1 MKNLEGEALT
11 SPHFVKLRI
20 CHPPQKRAHTHTRT
34 RTDTRARAG
43 KRVREKSV
51 LVALANV
58 SSFDPLSLNEA
69 AQNREKKKMLFASS
83 YTCPKTPRFST
94 TTNTTYNNKPSCSYR
109 DAPCSSSGRTF
120 TTKSFVNRR
129 RSSRIARPLI
139 PVSSASSSEETSER
153 QTDNNNFPPSS
164 SSLSSSSSSSVTRK
178 WRVNSLRGG
187 GGDGGR
193 VATSSHHYDYNNRSV
208 LEKNASFMRAVVA
221 IPGCVKHKP
230 LRYVTTYS
238 QASSKGERRGDGMK
252 ISSSGSKDD
261 DGYEHSYDDD
271 GNKGGSAMATLSDM
285 QMDVSDRDSET
296 VLSAE
301 EQERKLRQTEAKNI
315 VARRLQNARNDRL
328 HLTKPYAVVRLDR
341 VNGVGK
347 DEDRAP
353 YKQVMS
359 RRQMLRD
366 TDLSPRDL
374 RRIDPVLTQS
384 NNTPAIIV
392 REDSILV
399 NLGVRIIIREDHAL
413 LLGPETGPSNN
424 FLEAWN
430 QKIAA
435 QKMLKGVANGV
446 SIGGSSV
453 DGGVGFAS
461 MQQDNAEGLEIPFEL
476 QVVEAALQETVH
488 QLEERLETVT
498 RRYRALERRMQLNI
512 NKETLDELRFMK
524 QTLVQ
529 LESRA
534 EAVRDVLLDTL
545 NDEDDI
551 ARMTLSSTAKKE
563 NEEDAETIE
572 YEEEEVENLIEYYL
586 QQAEACHSGA
596 EALLENARDLDESV
610 ASTLAARRL
619 EVSKLELTLSIAS
632 FSAAIG
638 AVVTGIFGMNLRSC
652 LEMSVSA
659 FYITCGLLL
668 FGLTYCSIALIKWC
682 RRKGVL

>member
-1 MKNLEGEALT
+1 
-11 SPHFVKLRI
+11 
-20 CHPPQKRAHTHTRT
+20 
-34 RTDTRARAG
+34 
-43 KRVREKSV
+43 
-51 LVALANV
+51 
-58 SSFDPLSLNEA
+58 
-69 AQNREKKKMLFASS
+69 MLFASS
-83 YTCPKTPRFST
+83 TCS
-94 TTNTTYNNKPSCSYR
+94 PSCSYH
-109 DAPCSSSGRTF
+109 DAPSSSLSYRSL
-120 TTKSFVNRR
+120 KRSFVTRR
-129 RSSRIARPLI
+129 RACRSKYASSFSRV
-139 PVSSASSSEETSER
+139 VSSSSSEEEEEGEKGR
-153 QTDNNNFPPSS
+153 RTDNNNNNFPSSSS
-164 SSLSSSSSSSVTRK
+164 SSLSTKK

-187 GGDGGR
+187 NS
-193 VATSSHHYDYNNRSV
+193 ASTTSCYYHNNNRND

-221 IPGCVKHKP
+221 IPGCIKHKP
-230 LRYVTTYS
+230 LRYVVTS
-238 QASSKGERRGDGMK
+238 SHAASRGEGRGDGVKM
-252 ISSSGSKDD
+252 SARGSKDD
-261 DGYEHSYDDD
+261 DDYERSYDDD
-271 GNKGGSAMATLSDM
+271 GNKGGSAMATLTDM
-285 QMDVSDRDSET
+285 QMDVSDRDSKA

-301 EQERKLRQTEAKNI
+301 EQESKLRQTEAKNI

-341 VNGVGK
+341 VNGIGK

-435 QKMLKGVANGV
+435 QKMLKSASNGV

-453 DGGVGFAS
+453 DGGVGFTS

-498 RRYRALERRMQLNI
+498 RRYRTLERRMQLNI

-551 ARMTLSSTAKKE
+551 ERMTLSSTAKKE

-652 LEMSVSA
+652 LEMSISA

-668 FGLTYCSIALIKWC
+668 FGLTYCSIAIIKWA

>member
-1 MKNLEGEALT
+1 
-11 SPHFVKLRI
+11 
-20 CHPPQKRAHTHTRT
+20 
-34 RTDTRARAG
+34 
-43 KRVREKSV
+43 
-51 LVALANV
+51 
-58 SSFDPLSLNEA
+58 
-69 AQNREKKKMLFASS
+69 
-83 YTCPKTPRFST
+83 
-94 TTNTTYNNKPSCSYR
+94 
-109 DAPCSSSGRTF
+109 
-120 TTKSFVNRR
+120 VNRR

-153 QTDNNNFPPSS
+153 QTDNNSFPPSS
-164 SSLSSSSSSSVTRK
+164 SSLSSSSSSSSTRK

-187 GGDGGR
+187 EGGDRGR
-193 VATSSHHYDYNNRSV
+193 VATSSRHYDDKNRSV
-208 LEKNASFMRAVVA
+208 LEKNASFIRAVVA

-252 ISSSGSKDD
+252 MSSSDSKDD
-261 DGYEHSYDDD
+261 DRYEHSYDDD

-446 SIGGSSV
+446 PIGGSSV

>member
-1 MKNLEGEALT
+1 
-11 SPHFVKLRI
+11 
-20 CHPPQKRAHTHTRT
+20 
-34 RTDTRARAG
+34 
-43 KRVREKSV
+43 
-51 LVALANV
+51 
-58 SSFDPLSLNEA
+58 
-69 AQNREKKKMLFASS
+69 MLFASS
-83 YTCPKTPRFST
+83 TCS
-94 TTNTTYNNKPSCSYR
+94 PSCSYH
-109 DAPCSSSGRTF
+109 DAPSSSLSYRSL
-120 TTKSFVNRR
+120 KRSFVTRR
-129 RSSRIARPLI
+129 RACRSKYASSFSR
-139 PVSSASSSEETSER
+139 VVSSSEEEEEEEEGEKGR
-153 QTDNNNFPPSS
+153 RTDNNNNNNFPSSSS
-164 SSLSSSSSSSVTRK
+164 SSLSTKK

-187 GGDGGR
+187 NS
-193 VATSSHHYDYNNRSV
+193 ASTTTSCYYDNNNRND

-221 IPGCVKHKP
+221 IPGCIKHKP
-230 LRYVTTYS
+230 LRYVVTS
-238 QASSKGERRGDGMK
+238 SHAASRGEGRGDGVKM
-252 ISSSGSKDD
+252 SARGSKDD
-261 DGYEHSYDDD
+261 DDYERSYDDD
-271 GNKGGSAMATLSDM
+271 GNKGGSAMATLTDM
-285 QMDVSDRDSET
+285 QMDVSDRDSKA

-301 EQERKLRQTEAKNI
+301 EQESKLRQTEAKNI

-341 VNGVGK
+341 VNGIGK

-435 QKMLKGVANGV
+435 QKMLKSASNGV

-453 DGGVGFAS
+453 DGGVGFTS

-498 RRYRALERRMQLNI
+498 RRYRTLERRMQLNI

-551 ARMTLSSTAKKE
+551 ERMTLSSTAKKE

-652 LEMSVSA
+652 LEMSISA

-668 FGLTYCSIALIKWC
+668 FGLTYCSIAIIKWA

>member
-1 MKNLEGEALT
+1 
-11 SPHFVKLRI
+11 
-20 CHPPQKRAHTHTRT
+20 
-34 RTDTRARAG
+34 
-43 KRVREKSV
+43 
-51 LVALANV
+51 
-58 SSFDPLSLNEA
+58 
-69 AQNREKKKMLFASS
+69 
-83 YTCPKTPRFST
+83 
-94 TTNTTYNNKPSCSYR
+94 
-109 DAPCSSSGRTF
+109 
-120 TTKSFVNRR
+120 
-129 RSSRIARPLI
+129 
-139 PVSSASSSEETSER
+139 
-153 QTDNNNFPPSS
+153 
-164 SSLSSSSSSSVTRK
+164 
-178 WRVNSLRGG
+178 VNSLRGG
-187 GGDGGR
+187 NSVR
-193 VATSSHHYDYNNRSV
+193 TTATHYNDYRSD
-208 LEKNASFMRAVVA
+208 LMKNASFMRAIVA
-221 IPGCVKHKP
+221 IPGCIKHKP
-230 LRYVTTYS
+230 LRHVMT
-238 QASSKGERRGDGMK
+238 SSSHTSSRGERRGDGVKM
-252 ISSSGSKDD
+252 SSSGSKDD
-261 DGYEHSYDDD
+261 DAYESNYNVNGD
-271 GNKGGSAMATLSDM
+271 KIGSVMTTLSDI
-285 QMDVSDRDSET
+285 QMDVSDQDHRSPDSEA

-301 EQERKLRQTEAKNI
+301 EERKLRQTEATNI
-315 VARRLQNARNDRL
+315 VSRRLQNARNDRL
-328 HLTKPYAVVRLDR
+328 HLTKPYAVVRLNR

-347 DEDRAP
+347 DEDGIP

-384 NNTPAIIV
+384 SNTPAIIV

-399 NLGVRIIIREDHAL
+399 NLGVRIIIRKDHAL
-413 LLGPETGPSNN
+413 LLGPDTEPSYN

-435 QKMLKGVANGV
+435 QKMLKGVSNDV
-446 SIGGSSV
+446 PNGGSSV

-461 MQQDNAEGLEIPFEL
+461 MQQDSAEGLEIPFEL

-529 LESRA
+529 LESRS
-534 EAVRDVLLDTL
+534 EAIKEVLLDTL

-551 ARMTLSSTAKKE
+551 ERMTLSSTAKKE
-563 NEEDAETIE
+563 NEEDAETID
-572 YEEEEVENLIEYYL
+572 YEEEEVENLIEYYF

-610 ASTLAARRL
+610 ASYLAARRL

-659 FYITCGLLL
+659 FYITSGLLL

>member
-1 MKNLEGEALT
+1 
-11 SPHFVKLRI
+11 
-20 CHPPQKRAHTHTRT
+20 
-34 RTDTRARAG
+34 
-43 KRVREKSV
+43 
-51 LVALANV
+51 
-58 SSFDPLSLNEA
+58 
-69 AQNREKKKMLFASS
+69 MLFASS
-83 YTCPKTPRFST
+83 YTCPRTPRFST
-94 TTNTTYNNKPSCSYR
+94 TTNITYNNKPSCSYR

-153 QTDNNNFPPSS
+153 QTDNNSFPPS
-164 SSLSSSSSSSVTRK
+164 SSLSSSSSSSSSTRK

-187 GGDGGR
+187 EGGDRGR
-193 VATSSHHYDYNNRSV
+193 VATSSRHYDDKNRSV
-208 LEKNASFMRAVVA
+208 LEKNASFIRAVVA

-252 ISSSGSKDD
+252 MSSSDSKDD

-271 GNKGGSAMATLSDM
+271 SNKGGSAMATLSDM

-446 SIGGSSV
+446 PIGGSSV

-461 MQQDNAEGLEIPFEL
+461 MQQDNAEGLEFPFEL

>member
-1 MKNLEGEALT
+1 MFNAQ
-11 SPHFVKLRI
+11 R
-20 CHPPQKRAHTHTRT
+20 THQQQHLNQSTCLLITRRGGRRRRQTGTTLSINTLRT
-34 RTDTRARAG
+34 RLRSSSNINSIRQH
-43 KRVREKSV
+43 RNR
-51 LVALANV
+51 
-58 SSFDPLSLNEA
+58 SSFELLLP
-69 AQNREKKKMLFASS
+69 AQRRQICSRRVQI
-83 YTCPKTPRFST
+83 TTT
-94 TTNTTYNNKPSCSYR
+94 TTNSG
-109 DAPCSSSGRTF
+109 SSSNNIIINNDCAGDDDYVTKNERTKLQR
-120 TTKSFVNRR
+120 TTKTAAMATYQN
-129 RSSRIARPLI
+129 
-139 PVSSASSSEETSER
+139 
-153 QTDNNNFPPSS
+153 QTHNNT
-164 SSLSSSSSSSVTRK
+164 L
-178 WRVNSLRGG
+178 
-187 GGDGGR
+187 DD
-193 VATSSHHYDYNNRSV
+193 AD
-208 LEKNASFMRAVVA
+208 SFMRAFVA
-221 IPGCVKHKP
+221 IPGCIKYKP
-230 LRYVTTYS
+230 LRYISSQQQRQRKFVLVNSQKTTTTTGNKSTANDGDQNIDYNFDGIEKGS
-238 QASSKGERRGDGMK
+238 TATLTDHQMDVGSSNEI
-252 ISSSGSKDD
+252 ISSS
-261 DGYEHSYDDD
+261 
-271 GNKGGSAMATLSDM
+271 TLS
-285 QMDVSDRDSET
+285 T
-296 VLSAE
+296 E

-315 VARRLQNARNDRL
+315 VARRLQNARNDRI

-341 VNGVGK
+341 ANN

-384 NNTPAIIV
+384 INTAAIIV

-399 NLGVRIIIREDHAL
+399 NLGVRVIIREDHAL
-413 LLGPETGPSNN
+413 LLGPDSGPSNN

-435 QKMLKGVANGV
+435 QKMLKGVSPNGA
-446 SIGGSSV
+446 SNEGPTSV
-453 DGGVGFAS
+453 DGGVGFKTYS
-461 MQQDNAEGLEIPFEL
+461 SSSQQQLQQQDSSEGLEIPFEL
-476 QVVEAALQETVH
+476 QVLEAALQETVH

-498 RRYRALERRMQLNI
+498 RRYRALERKMQLNI

-534 EAVRDVLLDTL
+534 ETVRDVLLDTL

-551 ARMTLSSTAKKE
+551 ERMTLSSKAKKE
-563 NEEDAETIE
+563 NEEDAEQIE
-572 YEEEEVENLIEYYL
+572 FEEEEVENLIEYYL
-586 QQAEACHSGA
+586 QQAESCHSGA

-638 AVVTGIFGMNLRSC
+638 AVITGIFGMNLRSC
-652 LEMSVSA
+652 LEMSISA

-668 FGLTYCSIALIKWC
+668 VGLKYSSIAIIRWA